1 MSSIN
6 YYNQNAQNFFNRTIK
21 ADVHYGYTKFLPHL
35 PPKARILDAGCGSG
49 RDSLYF
55 RNNGFDTL
63 AFDAAIEMVNL
74 SSNLLGSPT
83 LHLGFQEL
91 AFKEEFDA
99 IWASAS
105 LLHVS
110 YDELP
115 SVIQKLY
122 ISLKIGGI
130 LYATFKYGHGRREA
144 DNRIFYDMDE
154 QSVIPYIQPLFTPIE
169 IWATPDNRSVAP
181 SPHQAWLNILVRK

>member
-1 MSSIN
+1 MSSID
-6 YYNQNAQNFFNRTIK
+6 YYNQNAQNFFDRTIK

-55 RNNGFDTL
+55 RNNGYDTL
-63 AFDAAIEMVNL
+63 AFDASIEMVKL
-74 SSNLLGSPT
+74 ASNLLEPPA
-83 LHLGFQEL
+83 LHLHFQEL
-91 AFKEEFDA
+91 TFKEEFDA
-99 IWASAS
+99 VWASAS
-105 LLHVS
+105 LLHVP

-115 SVIQKLY
+115 SVIQKLH
-122 ISLKIGGI
+122 ISLKMGGI

-144 DNRIFYDMDE
+144 DKRIFYDMDE
-154 QSVIPYIQPLFTPIE
+154 QSVISYIQPLFTPIE